1 MQNKSKKNAS
11 LILIVIGSITL
22 ITQLNKYLNEE
33 LKTSRIIAIISSIV
47 IIVCGLIS
55 LKNYNRKQS
64 GK

>member
-33 LKTSRIIAIISSIV
+33 LKTSRIIAIISSLV